1 MPLISH
7 FRYPSQLNRLTR
19 NAMDLRV
26 RVRVRV
32 RVKG

>member
-26 RVRVRV
+26 RVRRV
-32 RVKG
+32 RIKG